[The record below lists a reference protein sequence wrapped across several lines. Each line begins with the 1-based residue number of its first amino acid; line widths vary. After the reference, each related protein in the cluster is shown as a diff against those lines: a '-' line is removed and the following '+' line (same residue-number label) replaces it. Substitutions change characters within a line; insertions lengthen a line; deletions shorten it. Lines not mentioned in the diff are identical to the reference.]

1 MKTRFRQMP
10 FDYVVYKKHRLVVS
24 TASGLV
30 TWDEIKARQDQTK
43 TDPEFDPEF
52 NQIVDLRSAT
62 RIELSGD
69 QIRFLA
75 GRRIFSSRSRRAFVA
90 PDPSVFGVGRMW
102 ESYTEFSQNPTEIR
116 LFRDLPSALKWLGLE
131 DFP

>member
-1 MKTRFRQMP
+1 MP
-10 FDYVVYKKHRLVVS
+10 FDYVVYKKHHLVIS

-43 TDPEFDPEF
+43 TDLEFNPEFD
-52 NQIVDLRSAT
+52 QIVDLRSAT
-62 RIELSGD
+62 RVELSGD

-90 PDPSVFGVGRMW
+90 PDPGIFGIGRMW
-102 ESYTEFSQNPTEIR
+102 EIYTELSPNPTEIR
-116 LFRDLPSALKWLGLE
+116 VFRDLPSALKWLGLE

>member
-1 MKTRFRQMP
+1 MP
-10 FDYVVYKKHRLVVS
+10 FDYVVYREHRLVIS

-30 TWDEIKARQDQTK
+30 TWDEIKARQDQTR

-52 NQIVDLRSAT
+52 DQIVDLRSAT

-69 QIRFLA
+69 QVRFLA

-90 PDPSVFGVGRMW
+90 SNPSIFGVGRMW
-102 ESYTEFSQNPTEIR
+102 ETYTEFSNHPTEIR

-131 DFP
+131 GFPSVA